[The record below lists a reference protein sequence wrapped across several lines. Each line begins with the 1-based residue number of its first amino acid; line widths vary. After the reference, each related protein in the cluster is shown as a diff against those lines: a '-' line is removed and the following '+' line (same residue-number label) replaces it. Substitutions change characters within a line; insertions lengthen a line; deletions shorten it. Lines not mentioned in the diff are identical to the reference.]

1 MEKLK
6 NIKLWLGDYKTDF
19 KKIIFN
25 YIIGYSSV
33 LISII
38 LLWAFYDN
46 SFISVVSDPNIQY
59 GILGC
64 TISLLTTVAIIIEK
78 DGTRTKMFPL
88 FYIIFT
94 LPIIGVMTYQ
104 IEADSQI
111 MKTSVIYLY
120 MIVGVS
126 ITFLYLVFGN
136 NEERAL
142 RRKLEKQRRESQ
154 EFGEKSEKTNEVKI
168 NDKNINI

>member
-1 MEKLK
+1 MEKIR
-6 NIKLWLGDYKTDF
+6 NINLWLGDYKTDF

-25 YIIGYSSV
+25 YIVGYSSV

-46 SFISVVSDPNIQY
+46 SFISVVNDPNIQY
-59 GILGC
+59 GVLGC

-78 DGTRTKMFPL
+78 DGTRTKMLPL

-104 IEADSQI
+104 IEANSQI
-111 MKTSVIYLY
+111 MKTSVIFTY
-120 MIVGVS
+120 MVVGVS

-136 NEERAL
+136 NEERAI
-142 RRKLEKQRRESQ
+142 RKSLEKQRKESQ
-154 EFGEKSEKTNEVKI
+154 EFGEKSEKTKEVKI